1 MPAENDLHAGLSDCR
16 LAQDVCVGLLSAS
29 SV

>member
-1 MPAENDLHAGLSDCR
+1 MPAENDFHAGLSNR
-16 LAQDVCVGLLSAS
+16 RMEQDVCVGLLGAS